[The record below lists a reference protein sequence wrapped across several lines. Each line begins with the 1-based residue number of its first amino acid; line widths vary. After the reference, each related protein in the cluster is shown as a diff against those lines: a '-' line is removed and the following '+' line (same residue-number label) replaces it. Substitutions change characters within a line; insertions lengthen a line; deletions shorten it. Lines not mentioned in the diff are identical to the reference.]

1 MADTQD
7 ILKVPIYI
15 NGGNDSPATK
25 LGERE
30 LYLNLTTSH
39 LYAGGI
45 GSAAYSAIRAGYAD
59 CLQGSGI
66 EINAPYGSGTPFFKL
81 GDLTYD
87 FSDKKFVGSAPGAY
101 SVEGANLTNVTKL
114 VLSNSCYG
122 PNLPSSGEQGQLFF
136 KIG

>member
-1 MADTQD
+1 MADVQD

-15 NGGNDSPATK
+15 NGGKGKPTNK

-30 LYLNLTTSH
+30 LYLNLSSAH

-45 GSAAYSAIRAGYAD
+45 GSTDYSLIRAGYAD
-59 CLQGSGI
+59 CLQGSGV
-66 EINAPYGSGTPFFKL
+66 EINAPYGSGTPLFKL
-81 GDLTYD
+81 GELTYN
-87 FSDKKFVGSAPGAY
+87 FSNNKFVGSAPGAY
-101 SVEGANLTNVTKL
+101 SVDGANLTNVTKL

-122 PNLPSSGEQGQLFF
+122 STLPSSGEQGQLFF